1 MAATISCSFSPY
13 SSLDTKKNKSL
24 YYTNT
29 HLFKSHHKL
38 SKSSN
43 PYLLLHKSNHHNS
56 TFHICS
62 TSSQSSPESYL
73 DDPPPKTSIFLTAPE
88 LDKYQILK
96 NYQYVHEF
104 EHGSLFVRVMED
116 DEMDI
121 TVGLLS
127 ESFAES
133 MMLPMKYVNVLGFL
147 IKQYMVERRSLLP
160 NTAFLV
166 GFYRGKDGEEEEL
179 AGTVEVSFNKKGSN
193 TNPPSPTP
201 PKDSPYI
208 CNMTVKKLLRRKGI
222 GWHLLKA
229 SEELIPQMRNSS
241 REVYLHCRM
250 IDAAPFSM
258 YTKAGYNIVKTDSIL
273 VLFLLQRRKHLMCKQ
288 LPFYN
293 NPSSESDTSSSEDYP
308 LNELPL

>member
-1 MAATISCSFSPY
+1 MAATISCSFSLY
-13 SSLDTKKNKSL
+13 SSLDTQKHKSFC
-24 YYTNT
+24 YTNT

-43 PYLLLHKSNHHNS
+43 PYLLLHKFNRHYS

-62 TSSQSSPESYL
+62 SSQSPSESFF
-73 DDPPPKTSIFLTAPE
+73 DDPPPKSSIFLTTPE
-88 LDKYQILK
+88 LDKFQILK
-96 NYQYVHEF
+96 NYGYVHEF
-104 EHGSLFVRVMED
+104 EHGSLFVKVMEE

-121 TVGLLS
+121 TIGLLA

-133 MMLPMKYVNVLGFL
+133 MMLPLRYVNVLGFL
-147 IKQYMVERRSLLP
+147 IKQYMIERRGLMP

-208 CNMTVKKLLRRKGI
+208 CNMTVKKQLRRKGI

-229 SEELIPQMRNSS
+229 SEELIPQMRKSS

-250 IDAAPFSM
+250 IDTAPFSM
-258 YTKAGYNIVKTDSIL
+258 YTKAGYDIIKTDGIL
-273 VLFLLQRRKHLMCKQ
+273 VLLLLQRRKHLMCKQ
-288 LPFYN
+288 LPIYS

-308 LNELPL
+308 LHEFPL

>member
-1 MAATISCSFSPY
+1 MAATISCSFSLY
-13 SSLDTKKNKSL
+13 SSLDTQKHKSFC
-24 YYTNT
+24 YTNT

-43 PYLLLHKSNHHNS
+43 PYLLLHKFNRHYS

-62 TSSQSSPESYL
+62 SSQSPSESFF
-73 DDPPPKTSIFLTAPE
+73 DDPPPKSSIFLTTPE
-88 LDKYQILK
+88 LDKFQILK
-96 NYQYVHEF
+96 NYGYVHEF
-104 EHGSLFVRVMED
+104 EHGSLFVKVMEE

-121 TVGLLS
+121 TIGLLA

-133 MMLPMKYVNVLGFL
+133 MMLPLRYVNVLGFL
-147 IKQYMVERRSLLP
+147 IKQYMIERRGLMP

-208 CNMTVKKLLRRKGI
+208 CNMTVKKQLRRYAMFTILLLFDELCLIFMASCCVCLYHTG
-222 GWHLLKA
+222 LLK
-229 SEELIPQMRNSS
+229 S
-241 REVYLHCRM
+241 
-250 IDAAPFSM
+250 
-258 YTKAGYNIVKTDSIL
+258 
-273 VLFLLQRRKHLMCKQ
+273 
-288 LPFYN
+288 
-293 NPSSESDTSSSEDYP
+293 
-308 LNELPL
+308 